1 MTHGDITFT
10 LTVDDDVELRL
21 WEESYAEEL
30 FALVD
35 RNRSHLREWLP
46 WLDITR
52 SVEDQR
58 GFIRRVRK
66 NFVNRISLETGIW
79 VDGRLT
85 GTIGFHTANLEKRS
99 TQIGYWISADAQG
112 QGLITRCCTALL
124 DYAFDKGDF
133 DKVEIHVAR
142 ENRKSRAIPE
152 RLGFEEERIEEKTEW
167 LYYRFVD
174 HVVYEMTAD
183 KWLGRRDAERSQS

>member
-1 MTHGDITFT
+1 MENT
-10 LTVDDDVELRL
+10 
-21 WEESYAEEL
+21 
-30 FALVD
+30 
-35 RNRSHLREWLP
+35 REQ
-46 WLDITR
+46 D
-52 SVEDQR
+52 DQR

-66 NFVNRISLETGIW
+66 NFVNRTSLETGIW
-79 VDGRLT
+79 VDGRRT
-85 GTIGFHTANLEKRS
+85 GTIAFHTANWEKRS

-124 DYAFDKGDF
+124 DYAFNKGDF

-167 LYYRFVD
+167 LYDSFVD
-174 HVVYEMTAD
+174 HVVYGMAAD
-183 KWLGRRDAERSQS
+183 NWLVRRDSEGSRC

>member
-1 MTHGDITFT
+1 MTHGDIPFT

-21 WEESYAEEL
+21 WNESDAEEL

-35 RNRSHLREWLP
+35 RNRSYLREWLP

-52 SVEDQR
+52 SVEDER

-66 NFVNRISLETGIW
+66 NFADGIGMETGIW
-79 VDGRLT
+79 VDGTLT
-85 GTIGFHTANLEKRS
+85 GTISFHTSKVENRS

-112 QGLITRCCTALL
+112 QGLITRCCKAML
-124 DYAFDKGDF
+124 DYAFEKGDF
-133 DKVEIHVAR
+133 DKAEIHVAR
-142 ENRKSRAIPE
+142 GNRKSRAIPE
-152 RLGFEEERIEEKTEW
+152 RLGFEEERIEENTEW
-167 LYYRFVD
+167 LYDRFVD
-174 HVVYEMTAD
+174 HVVYGMTAD